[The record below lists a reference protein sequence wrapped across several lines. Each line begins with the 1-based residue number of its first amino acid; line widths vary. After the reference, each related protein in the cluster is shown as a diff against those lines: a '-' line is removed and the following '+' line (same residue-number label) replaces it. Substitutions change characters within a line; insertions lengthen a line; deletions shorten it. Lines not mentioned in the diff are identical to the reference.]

1 MAKDFH
7 IDTRAEAGR
16 LSIRLSGVLDGT
28 SAYELLNFLME
39 NVSQEKRVD
48 IDTSHLR
55 KIVPFGQA
63 VLQENLPHL
72 QSKMHWHVHFTGR
85 Q

>member
-7 IDTRAEAGR
+7 IDTRSEADK
-16 LSIRLSGVLDGT
+16 LSIRLTGVLDGN
-28 SAYELLNFLME
+28 SAYELLNFLTE
-39 NVSQEKRVD
+39 NVSREKRVD
-48 IDTSHLR
+48 IDTSRLR
-55 KIVPFGQA
+55 KIFPFGQA

-85 Q
+85 R